1 MPVIKVF
8 SPESVT
14 AAQAEA
20 VGADL
25 EALCLNLL
33 RAQPSAVQIAFVPAV
48 MARGAAVLLEM
59 HYRAQPYRDAPALAG
74 FMDGAERSLSKHL
87 GQAPRIRCFSV
98 DVVGLSA
105 RN

>member
-8 SPESVT
+8 S
-14 AAQAEA
+14 AASITSDQVET

-25 EALCLNLL
+25 ERLCLDVL
-33 RAQPSAVQIAFVPAV
+33 RAQPTAIQIVFVPAV
-48 MARGAAVLLEM
+48 MARGAPALLEM
-59 HYRAQPYRDAPALAG
+59 HYRAQPYRDADALTS
-74 FMDGAERSLSKHL
+74 FMDGAEASLLKHL
-87 GQAPRIRCFSV
+87 GQTARIRCFSV